1 VQVRHL
7 HYRLGA
13 GLLGSAG
20 TDSPPR
26 FLQISRSSEFTGKE
40 RDGETG
46 LDYFGARYFS
56 GAQGRFTGPD
66 EPFRD
71 QYEEDPQSW
80 NLYAY
85 GRNNPLSSVDPT
97 GQYVCAS
104 SVSKD
109 ECANFQKS
117 LDQAQAAADKLKD
130 KYGAKS
136 SQYTSAQRAI
146 DAYGKA
152 GVDNGVAIKVGNTG
166 KYGAQVDVAGTTA
179 AKTADNPSGQNIA
192 VTFNTGLLSST
203 NLGTLVAH
211 EGQHVADGS
220 AWVGSGFSPAMNPSS
235 YQTEFNA
242 YQVQAAIGEGMGW
255 QYQTVSFGASPYLL
269 WVQGWPQNNTNAVT
283 NAILRREYNLTPAS
297 TRRAFSRGTRVR
309 R

>member
-1 VQVRHL
+1 MGDVLVGHGYDRCFR
-7 HYRLGA
+7 YD
-13 GLLGSAG
+13 GLPAK
-20 TDSPPR
+20 
-26 FLQISRSSEFTGKE
+26 FTGKE
-40 RDGETG
+40 RDAETE
-46 LDYFGARYFS
+46 LDYFGARYMS
-56 GAQGRFTGPD
+56 AAMGRFTSAD
-66 EPFRD
+66 QPFID
-71 QYEEDPQSW
+71 QHPEDPQSW

-85 GRNNPLSSVDPT
+85 GRNNPFSFVDPT

-117 LDQAQAAADKLKD
+117 LDQAQAATDKLKD
-130 KYGAKS
+130 KYSEKS

-242 YQVQAAIGEGMGW
+242 YQVQAAIGEGMGG

-297 TRRAFSRGTRVR
+297 TRRAFSRGTRAR